1 MAQTKFGVNDPQEVK
16 KWGTDLAVAINRE
29 SYFSSSMASE
39 SKRARTPIQ
48 VITDLEKGAGLEVT
62 VDLLMPM
69 SMEPVV
75 QAKLEGR
82 GAPLKYFTDKLRI
95 DQVRG
100 AVGAGDT
107 VTSKATLRNLR
118 EDAKIVMK
126 DWWARLQD
134 ELHFIYLSGGFG
146 NVGQG
151 YLWSSTNAMFGV
163 NAITAPDA
171 MHQMY
176 GSPAVGAVT
185 ATSKATVA
193 ATDPF
198 NLRLIDRAVAK
209 AETMGGDGSN
219 ELSMVPVNVD
229 GKKCYVVL
237 CHTFQYDAMKKDATT
252 GQWLDIQKAAAAASG
267 SNALLFKNS
276 GGMYADCVI
285 HKHRNVVRFSDYGA
299 GANLPAAR
307 ALFLASQAGE
317 IAYGSSGGAG
327 TRYKWTEVMTDH
339 EDQVEIGTNCIMGVK
354 KSTYKSKDGA
364 VTRDFGVFAMDTYCV
379 DVT

>member
-48 VITDLEKGAGLEVT
+48 VITDLEKDAGLEVT

-100 AVGAGDT
+100 AVGAGDR

-146 NVGQG
+146 NYGGTG
-151 YLWSSTNAMFGV
+151 YLWTAANAMFGV
-163 NAITAPDA
+163 NAITAPDS
-171 MHQMY
+171 MHLMY
-176 GSPAVGAVT
+176 GGNAT
-185 ATSKATVA
+185 AKGDIG
-193 ATDPF
+193 TDDGF
-198 NLRLIDRAVAK
+198 DLRLIDRAVAK
-209 AETMGGDGSN
+209 AETMGGDGTN
-219 ELSMVPVNVD
+219 EWSMVPVNVD

-237 CHTFQYDAMKKDATT
+237 CHTFQYDAMKANAST

-267 SNALLFKNS
+267 SSALLFKNS

-285 HKHRNVVRFSDYGA
+285 HKHRNVMRFNDYGG
-299 GANLPAAR
+299 GAIKAAR
-307 ALFLASQAGE
+307 ALFLGSQAGE
-317 IAYGSSGGAG
+317 LAYGSSGGMG
-327 TRYKWTEVMTDH
+327 TRYRWTEVMTDH
-339 EDQVEIGTNCIMGVK
+339 EDQVEIGTHCIMGVK

-364 VTRDFGVFAMDTYCV
+364 VTRDFGVIALDTYCA
-379 DVT
+379 DVA

>member
-1 MAQTKFGVNDPQEVK
+1 MQTKFGVNDPQEVK
-16 KWGTDLAVAINRE
+16 KWGTDLAVAVNRE

-48 VITDLEKGAGLEVT
+48 VITDLEKDAGLEVT

-75 QAKLEGR
+75 QAKLEGK

-100 AVGAGDT
+100 AVGAGDR

-146 NVGQG
+146 NYGGTG
-151 YLWSSTNAMFGV
+151 YLWTAANAMFSV
-163 NAITAPDA
+163 NAITAPDSQ
-171 MHQMY
+171 HIMY
-176 GSPAVGAVT
+176 GGDATAKADVGT
-185 ATSKATVA
+185 N
-193 ATDPF
+193 DGF
-198 NLRLIDRAVAK
+198 DLRLIDRAVAK

-237 CHTFQYDAMKKDATT
+237 CHTFQYDAMKANAST

-285 HKHRNVVRFSDYGA
+285 HKHRNVMRFNDYG
-299 GANLPAAR
+299 GASVKAAR
-307 ALFLASQAGE
+307 ALFLGSQAGE
-317 IAYGSSGGAG
+317 LAYGSSGGSG
-327 TRYKWTEVMTDH
+327 TRYRWTEVMTDH
-339 EDQVEIGTNCIMGVK
+339 EDQVEIGTHCIMGVK
-354 KSTYKSKDGA
+354 KSTYKSKDGS
-364 VTRDFGVFAMDTYCV
+364 VTRDFGVIALDTYCA
-379 DVT
+379 DVA

>member
-16 KWGTDLAVAINRE
+16 KWGTDLAVAVNRE

-48 VITDLEKGAGLEVT
+48 VITDLEKDAGLEVT

-75 QAKLEGR
+75 QAKLEGK

-100 AVGAGDT
+100 AVGAGDR

-146 NVGQG
+146 NYGGTG
-151 YLWSSTNAMFGV
+151 YLWTAANAMFTV
-163 NAITAPDA
+163 NAITAPDSQ
-171 MHQMY
+171 HIMY
-176 GSPAVGAVT
+176 GGDATAKSDVGT
-185 ATSKATVA
+185 N
-193 ATDPF
+193 DGF
-198 NLRLIDRAVAK
+198 DLRLIDRAVAK

-237 CHTFQYDAMKKDATT
+237 CHTFQYDAMKANAST

-285 HKHRNVVRFSDYGA
+285 HKHRNVMRFNDYG
-299 GANLPAAR
+299 GGSVKAAR
-307 ALFLASQAGE
+307 ALFLGSQAGE
-317 IAYGSSGGAG
+317 LAYGSSGGSG
-327 TRYKWTEVMTDH
+327 TRYRWTEVMTDH
-339 EDQVEIGTNCIMGVK
+339 EDQVEIGTHCIMGVK

-364 VTRDFGVFAMDTYCV
+364 VTRDFGVIAMDTYCA
-379 DVT
+379 DVA

>member
-16 KWGTDLAVAINRE
+16 KWGTDLAVAVNRE

-48 VITDLEKGAGLEVT
+48 VITDLEKDAGLEVT

-75 QAKLEGR
+75 QAKLEGK

-100 AVGAGDT
+100 AVGAGDR

-146 NVGQG
+146 NYGGTG
-151 YLWSSTNAMFGV
+151 YLWTAANAMFSV
-163 NAITAPDA
+163 NAITAPDSQ
-171 MHQMY
+171 HIMY
-176 GSPAVGAVT
+176 GGDATTKADVGT
-185 ATSKATVA
+185 N
-193 ATDPF
+193 DGF
-198 NLRLIDRAVAK
+198 DLRLIDRAVAK

-237 CHTFQYDAMKKDATT
+237 CHTFQYDAMKANAST

-285 HKHRNVVRFSDYGA
+285 HKHRNVMRFNDYG
-299 GANLPAAR
+299 GASVKAAR
-307 ALFLASQAGE
+307 ALFLGSQAGE
-317 IAYGSSGGAG
+317 LAYGSSGGSG
-327 TRYKWTEVMTDH
+327 TRYRWTEVMTDH
-339 EDQVEIGTNCIMGVK
+339 EDQVEIGTHCIMGVK

-364 VTRDFGVFAMDTYCV
+364 VTRDFGVIAMDTYCA
-379 DVT
+379 DVA

>member
-1 MAQTKFGVNDPQEVK
+1 MQTKFGVNDPQEVK

-29 SYFSSSMASE
+29 AYFSSSMASE

-48 VITDLEKGAGLEVT
+48 IITDLEKDAGLEVT

-69 SMEPVV
+69 AMEPVV
-75 QAKLEGR
+75 KEKLEGR
-82 GAPLKYFTDKLRI
+82 GVPLKYFTDKLRI

-100 AVGAGDT
+100 AASAGDR

-126 DWWARLQD
+126 DWWSRLQD
-134 ELHFIYLSGGFG
+134 ELHFLYLSGGFG
-146 NVGQG
+146 SNSGF
-151 YLWSSTNAMFGV
+151 LWTPTNKMFEVNAM
-163 NAITAPDA
+163 TAPDA

-176 GSPAVGAVT
+176 GGD
-185 ATSKATVA
+185 ATSKGTVA
-193 ATDPF
+193 TDDGF
-198 NLRLIDRAVAK
+198 DLRVIDKAVAK

-237 CHTFQYDAMKKDATT
+237 MHTFQYDAMKTNAAT

-267 SNALLFKNS
+267 SSALLFKNS
-276 GGMYADCVI
+276 GGMYADCVL
-285 HKHRNVVRFSDYGA
+285 HKHRNVIRYSDYGA
-299 GANLPAAR
+299 GNNVPAAR
-307 ALFLASQAGE
+307 ALFLGAQAGE
-317 IAYGSSGGAG
+317 LAYGSAGGSG
-327 TRYKWTEVMTDH
+327 TRYRWTEVMTDH
-339 EDQVEIGTNCIMGVK
+339 EDHVEIGTHCIMGVK

-364 VTRDFGVFAMDTYCV
+364 VTRDFGVIAIDTYCK
-379 DVT
+379 DPNA

>member
-1 MAQTKFGVNDPQEVK
+1 MSQTKFGVNDPQEVK

-48 VITDLEKGAGLEVT
+48 IITDLEKDAGLEVT

-75 QAKLEGR
+75 KAKLEGK

-100 AVGAGDT
+100 AVGAGDR

-146 NVGQG
+146 NYGGTG
-151 YLWSSTNAMFGV
+151 YLWTAANAMFSV
-163 NAITAPDA
+163 NAITAPDSQ
-171 MHQMY
+171 HIMY
-176 GSPAVGAVT
+176 GGDATAKADVGT
-185 ATSKATVA
+185 N
-193 ATDPF
+193 DGF
-198 NLRLIDRAVAK
+198 DLRLIDRAVAK

-237 CHTFQYDAMKKDATT
+237 CHTFQYDAMKANAST

-285 HKHRNVVRFSDYGA
+285 HKHRNVMRFNDYG
-299 GANLPAAR
+299 GASVKAAR
-307 ALFLASQAGE
+307 ALFLGSQAGE
-317 IAYGSSGGAG
+317 LAYGSNGGSG
-327 TRYKWTEVMTDH
+327 TRYRWTEVMTDH
-339 EDQVEIGTNCIMGVK
+339 EDHVEIGTHCIMGVK
-354 KSTYKSKDGA
+354 KSTYKSKDGS
-364 VTRDFGVFAMDTYCV
+364 VTRDFGVIALDTYCA
-379 DVT
+379 DVA

>member
-1 MAQTKFGVNDPQEVK
+1 MQTKFGVNDPQEVK

-48 VITDLEKGAGLEVT
+48 VITDLEKDAGLEVT

-75 QAKLEGR
+75 QGKLEGK

-95 DQVRG
+95 EQVRG
-100 AVGAGDT
+100 AVGGGGRMT
-107 VTSKATLRNLR
+107 NKATLRNLR
-118 EDAKIVMK
+118 EDAKTVMK

-146 NVGQG
+146 NNSTG
-151 YLWSSTNAMFGV
+151 YLWSPTNPMFSV

-171 MHQMY
+171 MHMMY
-176 GSPAVGAVT
+176 GGNATQKSDVG
-185 ATSKATVA
+185 
-193 ATDPF
+193 TDDGF
-198 NLRLIDRAVAK
+198 DLRLIDRAVAK
-209 AETMGGDGSN
+209 AETMGGDGTN

-237 CHTFQYDAMKKDATT
+237 CHTFQYDAMKANAST

-267 SNALLFKNS
+267 TNALLFKNS
-276 GGMYADCVI
+276 AGMYADCVI
-285 HKHRNVVRFSDYGA
+285 HKHRNVMRFNDYG
-299 GANLPAAR
+299 GGTVKAAR

-317 IAYGSSGGAG
+317 LAYGSSGGMG
-327 TRYKWTEVMTDH
+327 TRYRWTEVMTDH
-339 EDQVEIGTNCIMGVK
+339 EDEVEIGTHCIMGVK

-364 VTRDFGVFAMDTYCV
+364 VVRDFGVFAMDTYCA
-379 DVT
+379 DVS

>member
-48 VITDLEKGAGLEVT
+48 VITDLEKDAGLEVT

-100 AVGAGDT
+100 AVGAGDR

-146 NVGQG
+146 NYGGTG
-151 YLWSSTNAMFGV
+151 YLWTSTNAMFNV
-163 NAITAPDA
+163 NAITAPDSQ
-171 MHQMY
+171 HIMY
-176 GSPAVGAVT
+176 GGNATQKSDVG
-185 ATSKATVA
+185 
-193 ATDPF
+193 TDDGF
-198 NLRLIDRAVAK
+198 DLRLIDRAVAK

-237 CHTFQYDAMKKDATT
+237 CHTFQYDAMKASTTT
-252 GQWLDIQKAAAAASG
+252 GQWLDIQKAAAAATGNS
-267 SNALLFKNS
+267 SLLFKNS
-276 GGMYADCVI
+276 GGEYAGCVI
-285 HKHRNVVRFSDYGA
+285 HKHRNVMRFNDYG
-299 GANLPAAR
+299 GGTVKAAR
-307 ALFLASQAGE
+307 ALFLGSQAGE
-317 IAYGSSGGAG
+317 LAYGSSGGSG
-327 TRYKWTEVMTDH
+327 TRYRWTEVMTDH
-339 EDQVEIGTNCIMGVK
+339 EDQVEIGTHCIMGVK

-364 VTRDFGVFAMDTYCV
+364 VTRDFGVIALDTYCA
-379 DVT
+379 DVS

>member
-16 KWGTDLAVAINRE
+16 KWGTDLAVAVNRE

-48 VITDLEKGAGLEVT
+48 VITDLEKDAGLEVT

-75 QAKLEGR
+75 QAKLEGK

-100 AVGAGDT
+100 AVGAGDR

-146 NVGQG
+146 NYGGTG
-151 YLWSSTNAMFGV
+151 YLWTAANAMFSV
-163 NAITAPDA
+163 NAITAPDSQ
-171 MHQMY
+171 HIMY
-176 GSPAVGAVT
+176 GGDATAKSDVGT
-185 ATSKATVA
+185 N
-193 ATDPF
+193 DGF
-198 NLRLIDRAVAK
+198 DLRLIDRAVAK

-237 CHTFQYDAMKKDATT
+237 CHTFQYDAMKANAST

-285 HKHRNVVRFSDYGA
+285 HKHRNVMRFNDYG
-299 GANLPAAR
+299 GASVKAAR
-307 ALFLASQAGE
+307 ALFLGSQAGE
-317 IAYGSSGGAG
+317 LAYGSSGGSG
-327 TRYKWTEVMTDH
+327 TRYRWTEVMTDH
-339 EDQVEIGTNCIMGVK
+339 EDQVEIGTHCIMGVK

-364 VTRDFGVFAMDTYCV
+364 VTRDFGVIAMDTYCA
-379 DVT
+379 DVA